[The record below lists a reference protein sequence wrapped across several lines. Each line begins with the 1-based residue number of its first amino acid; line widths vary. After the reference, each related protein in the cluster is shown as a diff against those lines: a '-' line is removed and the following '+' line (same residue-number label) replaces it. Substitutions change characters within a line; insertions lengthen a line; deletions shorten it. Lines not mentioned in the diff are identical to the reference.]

1 MLHGFLDLG
10 SQPGI
15 EPIPLAVKALS
26 ANPWTAREHL
36 PFFVSLNRKAP
47 LLETGPCSL
56 P

>member
-26 ANPWTAREHL
+26 PNPWTTRESL
-36 PFFVSLNRKAP
+36 LKAFFQNIPWFVWKLI
-47 LLETGPCSL
+47 
-56 P
+56 